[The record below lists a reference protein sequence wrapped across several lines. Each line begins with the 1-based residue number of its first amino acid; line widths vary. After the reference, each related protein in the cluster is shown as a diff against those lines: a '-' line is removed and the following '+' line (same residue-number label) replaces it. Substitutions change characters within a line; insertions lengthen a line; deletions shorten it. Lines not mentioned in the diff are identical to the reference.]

1 MILPANSL
9 GLDSD
14 EAPRRYSDF
23 LARVASTGSLW
34 GIWCGETWAT
44 ANDPS
49 GSRGSLFLL
58 WSTKRAGIDC
68 LDKNRGKFP
77 SDSYVDSIP
86 MEKWLELYTPKLIRL
101 NSAPFINPDEALRGI
116 IVSPADLR
124 RDIVD
129 YLDSLRLQGSDLTK
143 LKSRVRKRRATGE

>member
-1 MILPANSL
+1 
-9 GLDSD
+9 
-14 EAPRRYSDF
+14 
-23 LARVASTGSLW
+23 
-34 GIWCGETWAT
+34 
-44 ANDPS
+44 
-49 GSRGSLFLL
+49 
-58 WSTKRAGIDC
+58 
-68 LDKNRGKFP
+68 
-77 SDSYVDSIP
+77 